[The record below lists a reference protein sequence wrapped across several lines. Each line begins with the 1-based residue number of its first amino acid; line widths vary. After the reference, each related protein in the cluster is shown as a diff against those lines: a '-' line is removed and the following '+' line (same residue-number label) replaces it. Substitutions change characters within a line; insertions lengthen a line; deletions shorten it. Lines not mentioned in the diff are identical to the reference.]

1 METEKHSISTGT
13 CCGHNRII
21 GGAGVTV
28 FGCIS
33 LKCKLDLYVL
43 DGTLT
48 GQMHLDQIMCLIL
61 TVYVNARPHI

>member
-28 FGCIS
+28 LGCIS

-43 DGTLT
+43 DEKKRTRSSIKIRLYINLLT
-48 GQMHLDQIMCLIL
+48 KNINS
-61 TVYVNARPHI
+61 Y